1 MEQQKRYSIKKI
13 LLAILWLGI
22 GVSVSVLLVAAI
34 RKNDAVKCKEVN
46 VRIFGIEAEEKFVDE
61 KDILNTIQAVCSENP
76 VGKASGSFNLRKIET
91 ELQRNDWIKSAQLF
105 FDNAA
110 VLQVKIYERE
120 PVARVFTVNGRSFYI
135 DTALKML
142 PLSDKFSAR
151 LPVFTGFPSDNIVL
165 AAQDSGLLKEVRDI
179 SLAVQKDSF
188 CTAMIDQVDITPQ
201 RSFEMIPKIGNQL
214 IVFGDA
220 ENAGIKIDKLKLFYK
235 NVMVKSGWNKYSVIN
250 VQYKNQVV
258 AKIRGQEDK
267 TADSVRTLQIM
278 QLIAANAARMA
289 EDSVQTIV
297 PDNSSN
303 TADSTMIQQSI
314 QREDNIEIS
323 NATFGDPLQ
332 PENPPVVSQPVAN
345 PLPSA
350 KRPLVKPETIKP
362 VPAKPVPAKP
372 KPAAV
377 KPAAQKPN
385 PVPVKK
391 PTVTKPVTNATKP
404 KVVMPPKND
413 YAPIP

>member
-1 MEQQKRYSIKKI
+1 MEQKKRYSIKKI
-13 LLAILWLGI
+13 LLAIMWLGI
-22 GVSVSVLLVAAI
+22 SAAVSVLLVAAI
-34 RKNDAVKCKEVN
+34 RKNDAAKCREVEVK
-46 VRIFGIEAEEKFVDE
+46 IFGIEAEEKFVDE
-61 KDILNTIQAVCSENP
+61 KDVLNTIQIICGESP
-76 VGKASGSFNLRKIET
+76 VGKTSGTFNLRKIET
-91 ELQRNDWIKSAQLF
+91 ELQKSDWIKSAQLF
-105 FDNAA
+105 FDNANI
-110 VLQVKIYERE
+110 LQVKIYERA

-165 AAQDSGLLKEVRDI
+165 SAADSSLLQDVRDI
-179 SLAVQKDSF
+179 SLAIQKDSF
-188 CTAMIDQVDITPQ
+188 RMAMIEQVDITAQ
-201 RSFEMIPKIGNQL
+201 RSFEMIPKIGTQL

-220 ENAGIKIDKLKLFYK
+220 ENADAKFEKLKLFYK
-235 NVMVKSGWNKYSVIN
+235 NIIVKTGWNKYSVIN

-267 TADSVRTLQIM
+267 TADSVRTLQMM

-289 EDSVQTIV
+289 EDSAQTIV
-297 PDNSSN
+297 PDNSTN
-303 TADSTMIQQSI
+303 TADSSMIQQSI
-314 QREDNIEIS
+314 QREDNIEVS

-332 PENPPVVSQPVAN
+332 PENPPVVKQPVAN

-350 KRPLVKPETIKP
+350 KPSVVKAETPKP
-362 VPAKPVPAKP
+362 VPVKP
-372 KPAAV
+372 KPAVV
-377 KPAAQKPN
+377 KPAVKN
-385 PVPVKK
+385 PVPLKK
-391 PTVTKPVTNATKP
+391 PVVTKPSTNANKP

>member
-1 MEQQKRYSIKKI
+1 MEQKKRYSIKKI
-13 LLAILWLGI
+13 LLAVVWLAV

-34 RKNDAVKCKEVN
+34 RKNDATKCTDVKVK
-46 VRIFGIEAEEKFVDE
+46 IFGIEADEKFVDE
-61 KDILNTIQAVCSENP
+61 KDVFNTIEAVCGANP
-76 VGKASGSFNLRKIET
+76 VGKASGSFNLRAIEA
-91 ELQRNDWIKSAQLF
+91 ELQKSDWIKSAQLF

-120 PVARVFTVNGRSFYI
+120 PVARVFTVNGRTFYI
-135 DTALKML
+135 DTALRML

-151 LPVFTGFPSDNIVL
+151 LPVFTGFPSENIIL
-165 AAQDSGLLKEVRDI
+165 SAADSSLLKDVKDI
-179 SLAVQKDSF
+179 SLAIQKDSF
-188 CTAMIDQVDITPQ
+188 CMAMIDQVDITAQ
-201 RSFEMIPKIGNQL
+201 RSFEMIPKIGSQL
-214 IVFGDA
+214 IVFGNAEDA
-220 ENAGIKIDKLKLFYK
+220 VTKFEKLKLFYK
-235 NVMVKSGWNKYSVIN
+235 NIMVQTGWSKYSVIN

-267 TADSVRTLQIM
+267 TADSVRTLQMM

-289 EDSVQTIV
+289 EDSAQTIV
-297 PDNSSN
+297 PDNSTN
-303 TADSTMIQQSI
+303 TADSSMIQQSI
-314 QREDNIEIS
+314 QREDNIEVS

-350 KRPLVKPETIKP
+350 KRPLVKPETSKP

-372 KPAAV
+372 KPAAA

-385 PVPVKK
+385 PNPVKK
-391 PTVTKPVTNATKP
+391 PTVTKPNTNAVKP

-413 YAPIP
+413 Y